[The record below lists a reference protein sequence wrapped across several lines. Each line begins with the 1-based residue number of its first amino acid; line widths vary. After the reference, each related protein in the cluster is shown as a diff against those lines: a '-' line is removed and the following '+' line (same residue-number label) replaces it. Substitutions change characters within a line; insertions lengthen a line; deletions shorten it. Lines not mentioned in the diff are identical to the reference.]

1 MLKPL
6 LISPARSI
14 FEIGDQGFV
23 KDERAYKQLA
33 MVIQTLQVTGD
44 PEFLVLFWSSRIV
57 FNKANN
63 RPSGVWTSIPAPI
76 KRMAWSIL
84 PP

>member
-1 MLKPL
+1 
-6 LISPARSI
+6 
-14 FEIGDQGFV
+14 
-23 KDERAYKQLA
+23 